1 MFLLKIF
8 FLSVVDALGIW
19 AGVGFLFAENWTVLI
34 GLIIGLLALNF
45 ALLSRRAYPLR
56 YLLPA
61 LFPFFLMV
69 VYPILYNMSLSFTNC
84 GTGHRLSKEEVIAHF
99 ENQYYLPE
107 GSERY
112 TYQTFRNPEGNL
124 ILLLTSQTTGKSY
137 LSREN
142 VLEAVEMG
150 YPRFIYEA
158 GEVSQING
166 YRRLSRGELFQ
177 ILGELQQLSLKRDGE
192 TIRLVSLNEFRTYKP
207 QYRYDRK
214 EETLTDLQTGI
225 IYTPVEGTFASVEGE
240 TLQPGFTVP
249 IGFQNFFEIIKNP
262 QITRPFFRVFS
273 WTFLYAFL
281 CVVTAFTLGLALAM
295 FLNDPYLKIRY
306 FYRTILIVPYAIPA
320 FISIL
325 MWGGMLNTDF
335 GIVNYLLQNL
345 FAFKIPWFQHPIWAK
360 VALVLVNLWLGYPYM
375 MIVCLGALQSIP
387 RELYEAARIDG
398 ANSWHQFKEITFPLL
413 LISIAPLLIG
423 SFAFNFNNFNVIYLL
438 TQGRPPIPGAQT
450 LAGATDILVT
460 YTYKLAFGT
469 SGARYG
475 FAAAISLIIFVI
487 IGTISAVN
495 FRFTR
500 RLEQMGE
507 EL

>member
-8 FLSVVDALGIW
+8 FLSVIDALGIW

-34 GLIIGLLALNF
+34 GLIIGLLVLNF
-45 ALLSRRAYPLR
+45 ALLSKRAYPLR

-69 VYPILYNMSLSFTNC
+69 VYPILYNMSLSFTNR
-84 GTGHRLSKEEVIAHF
+84 GTGHRLSKEEVITHF

-107 GSERY
+107 GGERY

-124 ILLLTSQTTGKSY
+124 IFLLTSRTTGINY
-137 LSREN
+137 LSQEDN
-142 VLEAVEMG
+142 LKPVDPKD
-150 YPRFIYEA
+150 PRFVYEA
-158 GEVSQING
+158 EKVSQIDG

-177 ILGELQQLSLKRDGE
+177 ILGELQQLNLKRDGE
-192 TIRLVSLNEFRTYKP
+192 TVRLVSLNEFRTYRF
-207 QYRYDRK
+207 QYRYDRE

-225 IYTPVEGTFASVEGE
+225 TYIPIQGTFTSVEGK
-240 TLQPGFTVP
+240 TLQPGFTVQ

-273 WTFLYAFL
+273 WTFLWAFL
-281 CVVTAFTLGLALAM
+281 AVTTTFILGLALAIL
-295 FLNDPYLKIRY
+295 LNDPYLKIRY
-306 FYRTILIVPYAIPA
+306 FYRTILVVPYAIPG

-325 MWGGMLNTDF
+325 IWAGMLNTDF
-335 GIVNYLLQNL
+335 GVVNHLLQNL

-387 RELYEAARIDG
+387 RELYEAAHIDG
-398 ANSWHQFKEITFPLL
+398 ADSWQRFRKITFPLL

-423 SFAFNFNNFNVIYLL
+423 SFAFNFNNFTVIYLL
-438 TQGRPPIPGAQT
+438 TEGRPPIPGAQT
-450 LAGATDILVT
+450 LAGATDILIT
-460 YTYKLAFGT
+460 YTYKLAFGGA
-469 SGARYG
+469 GARYG

-487 IGTISAVN
+487 IGTISAVS

-500 RLEQMGE
+500 PLEQMGE